1 MVPGPLLETKLH
13 VPRRR
18 RNLVARARLRVP
30 LDSDAAVTLV
40 SAPAGFGKTTLVA
53 DWVDGLD
60 AHVAWVSLDERDDE
74 PTQFWAYVATALGPA
89 GEGALAELGAGV
101 VDLDA
106 VLAVLVNDLSHA
118 EGEIVL
124 VLDDLHTVR
133 RPEVHE
139 GLTFLVDHLP
149 APAHL
154 VVTTRSDPP
163 LPLARLRARGEL
175 VEVRAADLRFT
186 PDEAD
191 AYLNGPMGL
200 ALDARDVAALEERT
214 EGWAAALQLA
224 ALSMQGREDPHGFIA
239 EFAGDDR
246 YVVDYLAGEVLE
258 RQPEDVHTFLL
269 ETSILSRLT
278 GPLCDAVTGRD
289 DSAATLE
296 SLERA
301 NLFLIPLDDRRR
313 WYRYHHLFADVL
325 RARLL
330 DERPERVDELHRR
343 ASAWLDAHD
352 DPAEAIAHA
361 LAGHDVERAAD
372 LVERAAPA
380 MHQTRGEATIAA
392 WLDALPD
399 EVIAE
404 RPVLTVD
411 LVGTRMVHGRTAGV
425 AELLDRAE
433 ALLSTDAPEPAP
445 NGGSDGSGS
454 TTRARPDGD
463 AERRRR
469 LPTQIAVYRAG
480 LAHLAGDPVAT
491 IAHAERALALMDD
504 DEHLSRGS
512 AAALMGLALWSTG
525 DLERATDRYG
535 EALDALEA
543 AGHLADAA
551 GCAIALAD
559 MRLTQGRR
567 RDAAATFERAL
578 ALVEPPGG
586 TVLRGAA
593 DMHVGLAAV
602 ALAGGDLAGARR
614 HLDASEALGEHGALA
629 QNPYRW
635 RVVRAHLCQVEGD
648 LDTALA
654 LLDEA
659 VRAYFGDYS
668 PDVRPVPAVRAR
680 LRILRGER
688 HEARRWADERQLSPA
703 DELDYLHEFEH
714 VTLARLLLAEG
725 SADAEPLLD
734 RLLAAAEAGGRTG
747 TVVEVLV
754 LQALARQARGDVRA
768 ALVPLDRALEL
779 AAAEGDVRAFLDE
792 GPPMVELLRVAAK
805 HGVAAGAAATV
816 LAAAQGEP
824 HADASGA
831 PGRPANQA
839 GLVEPLS
846 ERERDVLRLLRS
858 DLSGPDIARE
868 LIVSLNT
875 VRTHTKHIYAKLGVT
890 SRRAAVRRADEL
902 GL

>member
-1 MVPGPLLETKLH
+1 MAGPLLETKLH

-18 RNLVARARLRVP
+18 RNLVARSRLRVA
-30 LDSDAAVTLV
+30 LDADAAVTLV

-53 DWVDGLD
+53 EWVDGLD
-60 AHVAWVSLDERDDE
+60 ATVAWVSLDERDDE
-74 PTQFWAYVATALGPA
+74 PERLWAYVATALGPV
-89 GEGALAELGAGV
+89 GEGAQAALGAEE

-106 VLAVLVNDLSHA
+106 VLATLVNDLSHA
-118 EGEIVL
+118 EDEVVL
-124 VLDDLHTVR
+124 VLDDLHAVR

-139 GLTFLVDHLP
+139 GLAFLVEHLP
-149 APAHL
+149 ASVHL

-186 PDEAD
+186 PEEAE

-200 ALDARDVAALEERT
+200 ALDPSDVAALEERT

-224 ALSMQGREDPHGFIA
+224 ALSMQGREDPRGFIA

-258 RQPEDVHTFLL
+258 RQPEEVHTFLL

-278 GPLCDAVTGRD
+278 AALCDAVTGRD
-289 DSAATLE
+289 DGGATLE

-330 DERPERVDELHRR
+330 DERPERVDVLHRR
-343 ASAWLDAHD
+343 AAAWWDEQG
-352 DPAEAIAHA
+352 DPGEAIAHA
-361 LAGHDVERAAD
+361 LAGHDVELAAD
-372 LVERAAPA
+372 LVERAAPTL
-380 MHQTRGEATIAA
+380 HQTRGEATIVR

-399 EVIAE
+399 EVIAA
-404 RPVLTVD
+404 RPVLTVY
-411 LVGTRMVHGRTAGV
+411 LVAARMVHGQTEGV
-425 AELLDRAE
+425 DALLDRAE
-433 ALLSTDAPEPAP
+433 TLLSTDEP
-445 NGGSDGSGS
+445 DGAS
-454 TTRARPDGD
+454 TGDPGRARPAGD

-469 LPTQIAVYRAG
+469 LPVQIAVYRAG
-480 LAHLAGDPVAT
+480 LAHLAGDPGAT
-491 IAHAERALALMDD
+491 IAHAEQALALMDD

-512 AAALMGLALWSTG
+512 AAALVGLALWSTG
-525 DLERATDRYG
+525 DLRRAADRYA
-535 EALDALEA
+535 EALDELEA

-567 RDAAATFERAL
+567 RDAAAVFERAL
-578 ALVEPPGG
+578 ALVEPPTGP
-586 TVLRGAA
+586 VLRGAA
-593 DMHVGLAAV
+593 DMHVGLAALALSGDDRV
-602 ALAGGDLAGARR
+602 AARR
-614 HLDASEALGEHGALA
+614 HLDAGDALGEQGALP

-635 RVVRAHLCQVEGD
+635 RVTRARLCQVEGD

-659 VRAYFGDYS
+659 ERAYFGDYS
-668 PDVRPVPAVRAR
+668 PEVRPVPAVRAR
-680 LRILRGER
+680 LRILRGELD
-688 HEARRWADERQLSPA
+688 EARRWADERALSPA

-714 VTLARLLLAEG
+714 VTLARLLLAQG

-734 RLLAAAEAGGRTG
+734 RLLVAADAGGRIG

-754 LQALARQARGDVRA
+754 LQALARQAHGDVRA
-768 ALVPLDRALEL
+768 ALVPLDRALAL
-779 AAAEGDVRAFLDE
+779 AVPEGDVRVFLDE
-792 GPPMVELLRVAAK
+792 GAPMLELLRVAAK
-805 HGVAAGAAATV
+805 HGTALDAAARVLDVAAGTAAGTGAGAAAPTPS
-816 LAAAQGEP
+816 AAAP
-824 HADASGA
+824 A
-831 PGRPANQA
+831 GRDG

-846 ERERDVLRLLRS
+846 ERELDVLRLLRS

>member
-1 MVPGPLLETKLH
+1 MPGPLLETKLH

-30 LDSDAAVTLV
+30 LDADAAVTLV

-53 DWVDGLD
+53 DWVGGLD

-74 PTQFWAYVATALGPA
+74 PTQFWTYVTTALGPT
-89 GEGALAELGAGV
+89 GEGALAELSAAA
-101 VDLDA
+101 VDLEA
-106 VLAVLVNDLSHA
+106 VLAVLVNDLSRTDHDV
-118 EGEIVL
+118 VL
-124 VLDDLHTVR
+124 VLDDLHAVGR
-133 RPEVHE
+133 AEVHE
-139 GLTFLVDHLP
+139 GLAFLVDHLP
-149 APAHL
+149 ERIHL

-186 PDEAD
+186 PDEAG

-200 ALDARDVAALEERT
+200 ALDPDDVAALEERT

-224 ALSMQGREDPHGFIA
+224 ALSMQGRGDPHGFIA
-239 EFAGDDR
+239 DFAGDDR

-269 ETSILSRLT
+269 ETSILTRLT
-278 GPLCDAVTGRD
+278 GPLCDAVTGGGSGDRD
-289 DSAATLE
+289 GGATLD

-330 DERPERVDELHRR
+330 DEHPERVDELHRR
-343 ASAWLDAHD
+343 AAAWWDEQG

-361 LAGHDVERAAD
+361 LAGHDPERAAD
-372 LVERAAPA
+372 LVERAAPGL
-380 MHQTRGEATIAA
+380 HQTRGEATIAA

-411 LVGTRMVHGRTAGV
+411 LVGVRMVHGQTAGV

-433 ALLSTDAPEPAP
+433 VLLSSDAPEPAATP
-445 NGGSDGSGS
+445 AAGGPAG
-454 TTRARPDGD
+454 ARPEGD

-480 LAHLAGDPVAT
+480 LAHLAGDPAAT

-512 AAALMGLALWSTG
+512 ASALLGLALWSIG
-525 DLERATDRYG
+525 DLSQAADRYG

-559 MRLTQGRR
+559 MRLTLGRR

-586 TVLRGAA
+586 PVLRGAA
-593 DMHVGLAAV
+593 DMHVGLAGV
-602 ALAGGDLAGARR
+602 ALAGGDLAGTRR
-614 HLDASEALGEHGALA
+614 HLDASHALGDNGALP

-648 LDTALA
+648 LDAALA

-659 VRAYFGDYS
+659 AAVYFGDYS

-680 LRILRGER
+680 LRIRRGEL
-688 HEARRWADERQLSPA
+688 HEARRWADERQLSPT
-703 DELDYLHEFEH
+703 DEHDYLHEFEH

-734 RLLAAAEAGGRTG
+734 RLLVAADAGGRTG

-779 AAAEGDVRAFLDE
+779 TAPEGDVRAFLDE
-792 GPPMVELLRVAAK
+792 GPPMVELLQLAAK
-805 HGVAAGAAATV
+805 HGTAAGAAATV
-816 LAAAQGEP
+816 LAAAEGDTD
-824 HADASGA
+824 AGASGA
-831 PGRPANQA
+831 PDRPANQA

-846 ERERDVLRLLRS
+846 ERELDVLRLLRS